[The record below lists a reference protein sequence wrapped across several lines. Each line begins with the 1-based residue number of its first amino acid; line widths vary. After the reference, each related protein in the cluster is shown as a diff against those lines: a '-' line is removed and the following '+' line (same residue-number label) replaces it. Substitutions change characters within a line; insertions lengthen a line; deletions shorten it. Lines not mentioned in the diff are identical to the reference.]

1 MTVLNEAMR
10 KKKKYQIGICGG
22 FDNSI
27 INGQALRTISITDR
41 IVSILGSEHVSIVKY
56 ANWKKR
62 PFALLF
68 EYLRQ
73 IRQCEALIVC
83 PDERAIRFIIP
94 IAGFFSRFRKTKVF
108 YVVIGGWLPVFLKKH
123 RFLRKRL
130 TKIDG
135 LFVQTETLKK
145 QLGECGLSKVFILP
159 NFRNHASELKTSK
172 STEGGAVKTF
182 FLSRIED
189 PKGVEE
195 MIGVVKNVN
204 RDKVRCTLDIFG
216 SVMPEYKEK
225 FETLAAEFPEYIKY
239 RGELKSEKINGVIW
253 EYDLQLFPT
262 KYRTEGFPGSILDAF
277 YAGVPTLSAKWYS
290 GSEVIN
296 DGVDGVL
303 FEQFDFADMENKLT
317 ALCDDS
323 ALLNRLK
330 EGARLRGEQY
340 DGDKIVRKMLATVQ
354 GESDGVS

>member
-1 MTVLNEAMR
+1 MNN
-10 KKKKYQIGICGG
+10 KKFLIGICGG

-27 INGQALRTISITDR
+27 INGQALRTMSITDR
-41 IVSILGSEHVSIVKY
+41 IKAIVGGEKVSVVRY

-62 PFALLF
+62 PLALLF
-68 EYLRQ
+68 EFVQQ
-73 IRQCEALIVC
+73 IRQCRSLVVC

-94 IAGFFSRFRKTKVF
+94 IASFVSRFTKTKVY

-130 TKIDG
+130 AIIDG

-145 QLGECGLSKVFILP
+145 QLGEHGLSKVYILP
-159 NFRNHASELKTSK
+159 NFRNHSAQLKISRPK
-172 STEGGAVKTF
+172 EGRVVRAF

-189 PKGVEE
+189 SKGVEE
-195 MIGVVKNVN
+195 MIEVVNCVN
-204 RDKVRCTLDIFG
+204 RDGTRCTLDIFG
-216 SVMPEYKEK
+216 SVMPEYREK
-225 FETLAAEFPEYIKY
+225 FETLRAVFPEQIRY
-239 RGELKSEKINGVIW
+239 RGELKSEDINDVIW

-277 YAGVPTLSAKWYS
+277 YAGIPTLSAKWYS

-303 FEQFDFADMENKLT
+303 FEQFDFLDMEKKLKN
-317 ALCDDS
+317 LCDDS
-323 ALLNRLK
+323 DFLNRLK
-330 EGARLRGEQY
+330 AGAQLRGRQY
-340 DGDKIVRKMLATVQ
+340 DGETIIREMLLIVLGDA
-354 GESDGVS
+354 DF